1 MAEFELPAD
10 PDDERASHVD
20 AWRSSGKSQR
30 RYARTHGLQ
39 KSTFNG
45 WINKADSD
53 KAQPNMVPV
62 TVRKKGSAYKDPSRL
77 VHIECGSGVV
87 LQVTPGTP
95 IPWVVELIK
104 AL

>member
-1 MAEFELPAD
+1 MPVMTRN
-10 PDDERASHVD
+10 P
-20 AWRSSGKSQR
+20 
-30 RYARTHGLQ
+30 TNQ

-45 WINKADSD
+45 WINKADSG

-77 VHIECGSGVV
+77 VRIECGSGIV

>member
-10 PDDERASHVD
+10 LDDERASHVD

-30 RYARTHGLQ
+30 RYALTHGLQ

-45 WINKADSD
+45 WINKADSG

-62 TVRKKGSAYKDPSRL
+62 TVRKKGSATIWCQYGITERIAVRASLPFSR
-77 VHIECGSGVV
+77 IAN
-87 LQVTPGTP
+87 
-95 IPWVVELIK
+95 K
-104 AL
+104 ACTT

>member
-1 MAEFELPAD
+1 MANFKL
-10 PDDERASHVD
+10 PDDSDDEHAAHVD
-20 AWRSSGKSQR
+20 AWRSSGSSRR
-30 RYARTHGLQ
+30 RYAHAHGIH

-45 WINKADSD
+45 WINKADSGE
-53 KAQPNMVPV
+53 AQSSLVPV
-62 TVRKKGSAYKDPSRL
+62 ALRKNGYSNKDTSRR
-77 VHIECGSGVV
+77 VSIECASGVV